1 MKTACI
7 LLVPG
12 KDIPGTM
19 YRVITATTSLA
30 LRVIFEITL
39 YTEPAGMHAYTLR
52 DVTLV
57 SDIFSKLSDWL
68 VHPLQNEKTTSI
80 L

>member
-30 LRVIFEITL
+30 LRVIFEIIL
-39 YTEPAGMHAYTLR
+39 YTELAGMHAYALS

-57 SDIFSKLSDWL
+57 SDIFPKLSD
-68 VHPLQNEKTTSI
+68 
-80 L
+80 

>member
-30 LRVIFEITL
+30 LRVIFEITH
-39 YTEPAGMHAYTLR
+39 TEPAGMHVYALS

-57 SDIFSKLSDWL
+57 SDIFPKLSDWL

>member
-39 YTEPAGMHAYTLR
+39 YTEPAGMHVYALS

-57 SDIFSKLSDWL
+57 SDIFPKLSDWL